1 MVEREECGLSIKH
14 RNRNLDNHNV
24 FYEELIN
31 PSKPVMESST
41 DFKERNRDTR

>member
-14 RNRNLDNHNV
+14 RNLDNHNV
-24 FYEELIN
+24 FYEELTN
-31 PSKPVMESST
+31 PSKLVMESST